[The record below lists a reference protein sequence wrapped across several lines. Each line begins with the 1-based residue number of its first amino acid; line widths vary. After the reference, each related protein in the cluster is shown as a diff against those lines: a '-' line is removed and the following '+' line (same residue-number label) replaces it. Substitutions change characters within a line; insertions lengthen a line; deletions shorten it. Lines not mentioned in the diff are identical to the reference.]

1 MGRAELAALAHPE
14 AAAGPGP
21 VVAALVAPADPSTD
35 AGGEGERFALV
46 LRGGDGGGCAEV
58 YASSNLLAEAEAGA
72 GAEAADSAFTWLVGR
87 LPLPPLKPESQS
99 DLQLPEHRPRR
110 EAAGDDVEEASPSRE
125 VWATGSSEGHLA
137 GAAPGRLTAADLGVL
152 ERRVAHFAERAA
164 AAEAELRALAAQC
177 KTLDAEGQSGPTAG
191 RVRALN
197 ADARAAFGGLRRLRL
212 QTFGV
217 LDRPA

>member
-14 AAAGPGP
+14 ATAGGGP
-21 VVAALVAPADPSTD
+21 VVAALVAPADTGTD

-46 LRGGDGGGCAEV
+46 LRGGAGGGCAEV
-58 YASSNLLAEAEAGA
+58 YASSNLLAEAEAGP
-72 GAEAADSAFTWLVGR
+72 EAADSAFTWLVGR
-87 LPLPPLKPESQS
+87 LPLPPLEPESQS
-99 DLQLPEHRPRR
+99 DLQLPEHRRRR
-110 EAAGDDVEEASPSRE
+110 EAAGEDDGEASPPRE

-164 AAEAELRALAAQC
+164 ATEAELRALAARC